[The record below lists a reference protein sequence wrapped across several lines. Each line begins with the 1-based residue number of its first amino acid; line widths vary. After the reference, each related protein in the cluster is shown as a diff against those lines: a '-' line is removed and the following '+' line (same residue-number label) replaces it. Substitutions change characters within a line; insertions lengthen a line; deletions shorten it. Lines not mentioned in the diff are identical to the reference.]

1 MKEKDMT
8 PEKRDAALA
17 KGLAEGEEYIAVVQG
32 TILPSDQEKRKL
44 LYDGTVLNVLSRP
57 KGVREGRQVILQNEY
72 CYIGL
77 KENAL
82 VFAAADP
89 DKPRVEDEF
98 EVTFDEVEDLGFEQT
113 KTGCI
118 VRLHFSEEYLNFA
131 IMYKSASKL
140 IGDQREA
147 AVTILTA
154 LSDLSETLE

>member
-17 KGLAEGEEYIAVVQG
+17 KCLAEGESYLAVVQA

-98 EVTFDEVEDLGFEQT
+98 QVDFDEIEDLGFEQN
-113 KTGCI
+113 KNGCI
-118 VRLHFSEEYLNFA
+118 VRLHFSEEYLKFA
-131 IMYKSASKL
+131 IMYKSASKA
-140 IGDQREA
+140 IGDQRED
-147 AVTILTA
+147 AVRILTT
-154 LSDLSETLE
+154 LSDLYESLA